1 MQLSTTVS
9 SLIPAAT
16 PPSDT
21 MRLFHSTTHSQPA
34 LSLGVGPV
42 SNSITQFTNPSLV
55 PLGITSFSPQATLPS
70 QDTSAVALN
79 GSSLSSMA
87 PLGVPNI
94 SALPHMTP
102 SQSQLAPLTHPIQLQ
117 QPQPQPQSQP
127 QQQQPQQQ
135 QPQSQPQP
143 QQQQQQQQ
151 QQQTNMMSLSS
162 NRNFLASCY
171 DKESVYQWIL
181 ELTHPDTRERALYEL
196 CKKREDVPDLAP
208 MLWHSF
214 GTIAAL
220 LQEIIMIYPL
230 INPPTLT
237 NQQSNRVCNALAL
250 LQCVASHAET
260 RTPFLDAQ
268 IPMFLYPFLNT
279 SSRTRPYEYLRLT
292 SLGVVGALVKID
304 EQEVI
309 QFLLST
315 EIIPLCLR
323 IMENGSDL
331 SKTVATFILQ
341 KILQDATGL
350 TYICHTC
357 ERFLHVSHTLSQMI
371 QSMAKEVNN
380 TNSRLLKHVIR
391 CYLRLADDPRAR
403 EALKQHLPE
412 QLKDNTF
419 SVVLRDDQST
429 QSCLGQLLQTI
440 QQNSLS
446 SLDAAVPPLLMPSS
460 M

>member
-1 MQLSTTVS
+1 MQHPTAVPSIISPGIS
-9 SLIPAAT
+9 SGDVIRPFL
-16 PPSDT
+16 
-21 MRLFHSTTHSQPA
+21 STTHSP
-34 LSLGVGPV
+34 SFNLGVSPLSSSV
-42 SNSITQFTNPSLV
+42 AHFSNQGLV
-55 PLGITSFSPQATLPS
+55 PPNMPSFSSHVSPISAHDLS
-70 QDTSAVALN
+70 TSVLGGN
-79 GSSLSSMA
+79 SLS
-87 PLGVPNI
+87 NI
-94 SALPHMTP
+94 NSNVTGLPT
-102 SQSQLAPLTHPIQLQ
+102 QSQVTAMPIPIHHQHAPIMP
-117 QPQPQPQSQP
+117 S
-127 QQQQPQQQ
+127 
-135 QPQSQPQP
+135 
-143 QQQQQQQQ
+143 
-151 QQQTNMMSLSS
+151 
-162 NRNFLASCY
+162 RNFLAGCY

-341 KILQDATGL
+341 KILQDTTGL

-371 QSMAKEVNN
+371 KLMAKEVNN

-403 EALKQHLPE
+403 EALKQHLPDN
-412 QLKDNTF
+412 LKDSTF
-419 SVVLRDDQST
+419 AIVLKDDQST
-429 QSCLGQLLQTI
+429 QNCLGQLLQTV
-440 QQNSLS
+440 QQTNLT
-446 SLDAAVPPLLMPSS
+446 SLDSTVPSLMIST
-460 M
+460 

>member
-1 MQLSTTVS
+1 MQHPPAVPPIIS
-9 SLIPAAT
+9 SGTSSGDVIRPFL
-16 PPSDT
+16 
-21 MRLFHSTTHSQPA
+21 STTHSQP
-34 LSLGVGPV
+34 SFNLGVSPL
-42 SNSITQFTNPSLV
+42 SSSHFPSQGLV
-55 PLGITSFSPQATLPS
+55 PPNMSSFSSHVSPISTHDLSTSILSANSLSTIN
-70 QDTSAVALN
+70 SAVS
-79 GSSLSSMA
+79 G
-87 PLGVPNI
+87 
-94 SALPHMTP
+94 LPT
-102 SQSQLAPLTHPIQLQ
+102 QSQVTAIPIPIHHQHT
-117 QPQPQPQSQP
+117 PIMPS
-127 QQQQPQQQ
+127 
-135 QPQSQPQP
+135 
-143 QQQQQQQQ
+143 
-151 QQQTNMMSLSS
+151 
-162 NRNFLASCY
+162 RNFLAGCY
-171 DKESVYQWIL
+171 DKENVYQWIL

-371 QSMAKEVNN
+371 KLMAKEVNN

-403 EALKQHLPE
+403 EALKQHLPDN
-412 QLKDNTF
+412 LKDNTF
-419 SVVLRDDQST
+419 AIVLKDDQST
-429 QSCLGQLLQTI
+429 QNCLGQLLHTVQQT
-440 QQNSLS
+440 NLT
-446 SLDAAVPPLLMPSS
+446 SLDTAVPSLMIST
-460 M
+460 

>member
-1 MQLSTTVS
+1 MHLSTTVS
-9 SLIPAAT
+9 SLIPAAA
-16 PPSDT
+16 PPSET
-21 MRLFHSTTHSQPA
+21 MRLFHPTTHSQPA
-34 LSLGVGPV
+34 LGIGVGPL

-55 PLGITSFSPQATLPS
+55 PLGMTSFSPQATLPS
-70 QDTSAVALN
+70 QESSAVSLN
-79 GSSLSSMA
+79 GTSQL
-87 PLGVPNI
+87 PNMPP
-94 SALPHMTP
+94 LPHMPP
-102 SQSQLAPLTHPIQLQ
+102 SQGQPTTIPHPIQIQ
-117 QPQPQPQSQP
+117 QPQQ

-135 QPQSQPQP
+135 PPPPQQLLQQQQS
-143 QQQQQQQQ
+143 QQQQQPQQGP

-171 DKESVYQWIL
+171 DKENVYQWIL

-412 QLKDNTF
+412 QLKDSTF

-440 QQNSLS
+440 QQNSLAA
-446 SLDAAVPPLLMPSS
+446 LDAAVPPLLMPSS

>member
-1 MQLSTTVS
+1 MQHPSPVPPINS
-9 SLIPAAT
+9 SNISC
-16 PPSDT
+16 SDT
-21 MRLFHSTTHSQPA
+21 MRAYHSTTYSQPSFNMGA
-34 LSLGVGPV
+34 GPLT
-42 SNSITQFTNPSLV
+42 SSITHFTNPSLI
-55 PLGITSFSPQATLPS
+55 PLGLPSFSSTQISPIS
-70 QDTSAVALN
+70 SHDISTSVLN
-79 GSSLSSMA
+79 GNNISSLNS
-87 PLGVPNI
+87 PLP
-94 SALPHMTP
+94 ALGT
-102 SQSQLAPLTHPIQLQ
+102 QSQVNSLNHPM
-117 QPQPQPQSQP
+117 
-127 QQQQPQQQ
+127 
-135 QPQSQPQP
+135 
-143 QQQQQQQQ
+143 
-151 QQQTNMMSLSS
+151 QQTTIAPISGS
-162 NRNFLASCY
+162 RNILTGCY
-171 DKESVYQWIL
+171 DKENVYQLIL

-357 ERFLHVSHTLSQMI
+357 ERFLHVSHTLNQMI
-371 QSMAKEVNN
+371 QSMAKEVNS

-403 EALKQHLPE
+403 EALKQHLPDN
-412 QLKDNTF
+412 LKDNTF
-419 SVVLRDDQST
+419 ALVLRDDQST
-429 QSCLGQLLQTI
+429 HSCLGQLLQTV
-440 QQNSLS
+440 QQNNLT
-446 SLDAAVPPLLMPSS
+446 SLDGGIPPLLMPT
-460 M
+460 